1 MMTKIIWVTEDLMA
15 THKLA
20 EALKEIR
27 SRKCLIVKVSTV
39 QEAIIELF
47 EGKEP
52 ASLIICDD
60 QLSMSLPR
68 KELRQAAELRDV
80 PYLVASLDTEKQEE
94 KLLAAANRAM
104 PRTGPLRMLMSKL
117 RIVSV
122 SCVDLDSQKV
132 CFYA

>member
-1 MMTKIIWVTEDLMA
+1 MMTKIIWVTDGLMA

-27 SRKCLIVKVSTV
+27 SRECLIVKVSTV

-94 KLLAAANRAM
+94 KLLAAVNRAM
-104 PRTGPLRMLMSKL
+104 PKTGPLRMLMSKL

-122 SCVDLDSQKV
+122 SCVDLDAQKV